1 MGDVTLFDLFLVFQ
15 LVLMEALLSFDN
27 SLALSSMV
35 TKRLKDP
42 KDQKRALTYGIW
54 GAYFFRTVIVFIG
67 VWLIKFAWVKVL
79 AGSYLVY
86 LAISELFFNHSGE
99 NDGTEIKI
107 KSKDS
112 YFLSPLWST
121 ILAVELMDLA
131 FSVDSIGVAL
141 ALSNKL
147 WVLLTG
153 AVFGI
158 AMMRFAAIL
167 FIKLIKHFPI
177 LEKTAFVLVG
187 IAGGNILLGI
197 QNLPIFSYKFSLNYN
212 MGEHTLPVVLFA
224 IFLGSMGYD
233 YLRQKFSNE

>member
-1 MGDVTLFDLFLVFQ
+1 LFLILQ
-15 LVLMEALLSFDN
+15 LVLMEGILSFDN

-42 KDQKRALTYGIW
+42 KDQKKALTYGIW

-67 VWLIKFAWVKVL
+67 VWLIKFAWIKVL

-86 LAISELFFNHSGE
+86 LAISELFFNHEES
-99 NDGTEIKI
+99 DGEIKI

-112 YFLSPLWST
+112 YLLSPLWST

-141 ALSNKL
+141 ALSNKI

-153 AVFGI
+153 AVLGI

-167 FIKLIKHFPI
+167 FIKLIQHFPI

-187 IAGGNILLGI
+187 IAGLNILLGI
-197 QNLPIFSYKFSLNYN
+197 QNLPIFSYKLSLDYA
-212 MGEHTLPVVLFA
+212 MSEHTLPILLFA

-233 YLRQKFSNE
+233 YLRQKATKESLKL